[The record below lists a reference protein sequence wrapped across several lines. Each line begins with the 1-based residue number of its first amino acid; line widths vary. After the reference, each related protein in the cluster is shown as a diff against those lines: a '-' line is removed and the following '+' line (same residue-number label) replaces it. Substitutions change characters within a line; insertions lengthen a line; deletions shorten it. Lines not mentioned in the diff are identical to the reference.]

1 MRSSASA
8 ESGEGTVGNPREA
21 GSAAIGP
28 NGRCERA
35 VHLLFIVPEPWPTH
49 RPDVSVLFGRELPR
63 CGIRSDLVAGAWP
76 AIAGAVAWGGGQ
88 AWLYELRGGAVRRS
102 CQMALH
108 AIAQLLRGGTGP
120 FDAIQVRD
128 LPLLAALALP
138 IARLRGWRFFY
149 WMSFPIPEASLA
161 LARERR
167 FADGI
172 ARGLVRLFRG
182 GIGRLMLD
190 RIVLPRADH
199 VFVQSDQMREAL
211 ADRIPRARMTPV
223 PMGVDLAATEAPD
236 LAAAADPRLRGRRV
250 LVYLGVMDRI
260 RRIEIL
266 LEMLVSLQGQ
276 HSNVLLVMVG
286 DTQDAEY
293 RSWLQSRA
301 EQLGVAELVLWTGWL
316 PTRDAWRYVRAAEV
330 GLSPIPRGPL
340 LDVGSP
346 TKPLEY
352 LALGVPVVGNDNPE
366 QARLLHESG
375 GGLCVPWS
383 ADAFARGASTIMAMP
398 KEERARMAACGR
410 SYISER
416 RDYRVIASG
425 LANVYRDLVQDD
437 DDGRA

>member
-1 MRSSASA
+1 MSSSASD
-8 ESGEGTVGNPREA
+8 EFCEGTVGIPGEA
-21 GSAAIGP
+21 GSAAIDP
-28 NGRCERA
+28 HSRRERA

-63 CGIRSDLVAGAWP
+63 CGIRSDLVTGAWP
-76 AIAGAVAWGGGQ
+76 AIAGAAAWGGGQ
-88 AWLYELRGGAVRRS
+88 AWLCELRGGAARRS

-172 ARGLVRLFRG
+172 ARGLARLVRG
-182 GIGRLMLD
+182 GIGRLLLD
-190 RIVLPRADH
+190 RIVIPRADH

-211 ADRIPRARMTPV
+211 ADRIPRTRMTPV
-223 PMGVDLAATEAPD
+223 PMGVDLESTEALD
-236 LAAAADPRLRGRRV
+236 LEAAEDPRLRGHRA

-266 LEMLVSLQGQ
+266 LEMLVALQSQ

-301 EQLGVAELVLWTGWL
+301 EQLGVAEQVLWTGWL
-316 PTRDAWRYVRAAEV
+316 PTREAWRYVRAAEV

-352 LALGVPVVGNDNPE
+352 LALGVPVVGNDNPD

-383 ADAFARGASTIMAMP
+383 ADAFARAASTIMAMS
-398 KEERARMAACGR
+398 KEERARMAARGK

-416 RDYRVIASG
+416 RGYRVIARG
-425 LANVYRDLVQDD
+425 LANVYRGLVWN
-437 DDGRA
+437 DGDSRA